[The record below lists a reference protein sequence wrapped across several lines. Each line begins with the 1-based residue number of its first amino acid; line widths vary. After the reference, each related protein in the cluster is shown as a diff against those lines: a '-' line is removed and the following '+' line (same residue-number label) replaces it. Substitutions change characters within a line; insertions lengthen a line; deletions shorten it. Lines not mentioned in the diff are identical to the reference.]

1 MGWLWG
7 AYQLAIN
14 RLWSGFDVALKW
26 LWGGFEPN
34 VIDGE
39 HIESNVEKAGI
50 PGKIPRPRGR
60 IPAETGFSIPHPP
73 SAVFA
78 GCGVAAACR
87 CRVAKTLPQ
96 SRAGV
101 PPALGRWTF
110 LSRQPKGLP
119 DGSRKSP
126 GNSLGTAT
134 SSKLQGQAGRPPY
147 FFKPESVRAGTASDK
162 DRERMASARRPALWR
177 ADIGVIAFG

>member
-39 HIESNVEKAGI
+39 HIESNIEKAG
-50 PGKIPRPRGR
+50 IPRPRGR
-60 IPAETGFSIPHPP
+60 IPAEADFSIPRPP
-73 SAVFA
+73 PAVFV
-78 GCGVAAACR
+78 GRGVAAACP

-134 SSKLQGQAGRPPY
+134 SSKLQGQAGRPPC
-147 FFKPESVRAGTASDK
+147 FFKPEGVRAATASDK
-162 DRERMASARRPALWR
+162 DRERMASARRPGPWR
-177 ADIGVIAFG
+177 TGIGVIVFG